1 VTDFCTWGRRKTSA
15 SNKEGRSISH
25 QKKEEEE
32 EEEEEAIIL
41 RVDAQKVQS
50 SFGNEKC
57 SMEPYSHGCDL
68 KSSVSRKIGGINRDI
83 TNGV

>member
-25 QKKEEEE
+25 QKKE